1 MKTTY
6 FSLFIISLLFLS
18 ACKSTQKLTEE
29 GNYDEAIEKA
39 LDKLIGKKKKK
50 ADVVASLENAFA
62 KANGR
67 DMNQITTLRGENRPE
82 NWERVFDLATDIQD
96 RQASI
101 EPLLPLV
108 DDRGQRAEF
117 KFVKINSLV
126 QEAKGKASAYLYN
139 FAQQELSKARVGD
152 KVAART
158 AYEKLERIDKYLSN
172 YKDRQSL
179 MNEARTLGV
188 SHVLFRME
196 NDGYALL
203 SRDFEREI
211 LSMDVQDL
219 NELWRE
225 FHTKE
230 KSGLQYDYEIVMKL
244 DDIDVS
250 PESER
255 QREFR
260 EEKEIEEGEQS
271 ARDAEGNVLRD
282 STGNVI
288 KVPVVKVVTADV
300 IEVYQ
305 SKAAVVGGSL
315 YFYDKRK
322 QELMDT
328 QPITAEAIFENYA
341 STYQGDRRA
350 LSSDTRQRI
359 GNRPQPF
366 PPDEILLL
374 DAADVLKP
382 IIKEKITRMRFF

>member
-1 MKTTY
+1 IT
-6 FSLFIISLLFLS
+6 SL
-18 ACKSTQKLTEE
+18 K
-29 GNYDEAIEKA
+29 
-39 LDKLIGKKKKK
+39 
-50 ADVVASLENAFA
+50 
-62 KANGR
+62 
-67 DMNQITTLRGENRPE
+67 GENRPE
-82 NWERVFDLATDIQD
+82 NWERVFDLASAIQD
-96 RQASI
+96 RQRSI

-117 KFVKINSLV
+117 KFVKINGLI
-126 QEAKGKASAYLYN
+126 QEAKGKAAAYLYN
-139 FAQQELSKARVGD
+139 FGQEELQKARLGD

-158 AYEKLERIDKYLSN
+158 AFEKLDRIDKYLGN
-172 YKDRQSL
+172 YKDRQNL
-179 MNEARTLGV
+179 MNEARALGV
-188 SHVLFRME
+188 SHVLFKME
-196 NDGYALL
+196 NDGYALMT
-203 SRDFEREI
+203 RDFERAI
-211 LSMDVQDL
+211 LEMDVQDL

-225 FHTKE
+225 FHTQE
-230 KSGLQYDYEIVMKL
+230 KADLNYDYEIVMKL
-244 DDIDVS
+244 DNIDVS

-271 ARDAEGNVLRD
+271 ARDAEGNVLKD

-288 KVPVVKVVTADV
+288 KVPVIKVVTADV

-305 SKAAVVGGSL
+305 SKAAVVGGTL

-322 QELMDT
+322 RELMDT

-350 LSSDTRQRI
+350 LSSDTKRRI

-366 PPDEILLL
+366 PPDEVLLL

-382 IIKEKITRMRFF
+382 IIKEKIVKMRFF

>member
-1 MKTTY
+1 MKATY
-6 FSLFIISLLFLS
+6 FSLIIIGLLCFS

-50 ADVVASLENAFA
+50 ADVVASLESAFA

-82 NWERVFDLATDIQD
+82 NWERIFDLAMAVQD
-96 RQASI
+96 RQRSI

-139 FAQQELSKARVGD
+139 FGKQELEKARAGD

-158 AYEKLERIDKYLSN
+158 AFENLDRIDKYLSN

-179 MNEARTLGV
+179 MNEARALGV
-188 SHVLFRME
+188 SHILFRME

-225 FHTKE
+225 FHTTE
-230 KSGLQYDYEIVMKL
+230 KAGLTYDYEIVMKL

-271 ARDAEGNVLRD
+271 ARDADGNVLRD

-288 KVPVVKVVTADV
+288 KVSVIKVITADV

-305 SKAAVVGGSL
+305 SKAAVVGGNL
-315 YFYDKRK
+315 YFYNKRK

-328 QPITAEAIFENYA
+328 QPIAAEAIFENYA

-359 GNRPQPF
+359 GNRPQRF
-366 PPDEILLL
+366 PSDAILLL

-382 IIKEKITRMRFF
+382 IIKEKIVKMRFF